1 MSEKSS
7 KPMLD
12 GAEEQVRSMMDKW
25 PNERGLF
32 HQLQNLSEFI
42 GQTRDEIAAL
52 RPDEVKAE
60 FLPKATDELDAI
72 VEATADATNQI
83 MDAVEN
89 IETLSEK
96 MDHDDSAALLNSVT
110 SIYEACTFQD
120 ITGQRITKVV
130 NMLKEIEAR
139 VDQMIGSM
147 ELPED
152 AKRSS
157 PDKAVVDE
165 RPDAELMHGPA
176 DAGTKGQSQE
186 EIDALLASFD

>member
-1 MSEKSS
+1 MSEKDN

-25 PNERGLF
+25 PNESGLF
-32 HQLQNLSEFI
+32 NQLQNLSHFI

-83 MDAVEN
+83 MDSVEK

-96 MDHDDSAALLNSVT
+96 MDHDDAASLLDSVT

-147 ELPED
+147 DLPEG
-152 AKRSS
+152 AKRDG
-157 PDKAVVDE
+157 PKKAVVDN
-165 RPDAELMHGPA
+165 RPDAELMQGPA